1 LDLLIIS
8 AASVNGTTAS
18 GVDISVKVNDVPAAL
33 NFSGVELPP
42 APRPLKV
49 EVTLTPQASHLFPV
63 TGSFVYLGEGRL
75 LPLDGGGPPNFRP
88 VRAVSIEDGSVVM
101 SLIGYVSRLRD
112 VTARVVESLS
122 SAPDRRTDEPLLTT
136 TGALPPVNYVRTLS
150 DPPVQGGQLV
160 FDAATEIDPNAE
172 LLILELAADP
182 APKLLAV
189 TCPRSL
195 ISTPQRTAITPP
207 SVLLYFHSTAGQN
220 FPDFYSGAYPFS
232 FDFVHFGLL
241 KYVFHLPDVE
251 PLARWG
257 GKGMPY
263 QMHAAGAQ
271 AIYVLPLNKPFD
283 EVGVMIDAT
292 SAQAVL
298 EEIVAHL
305 FHGAGMFVEPG
316 LGRVALAGFSS
327 GNLLVTRF
335 LEKNAGTP
343 FLDNVLKEVYNF
355 DIPSSQMPKF
365 EQVASAWLS
374 SGDSASKMLRM
385 YTQQDHPAEFGKLL
399 GVSTPP
405 GPYVINDASGQ
416 RTAAFLSTAAWLQ
429 VAPGQMQ
436 SASDFQTV
444 HQLIAETCLLDAA
457 RRSGFP
463 KLP

>member
-1 LDLLIIS
+1 MDLLIIT
-8 AASVNGTTAS
+8 AASINGTTAS
-18 GVDISVKVNDVPAAL
+18 GVDITVKVNDAPATL
-33 NFSGVELPP
+33 NFSSVELPP

-49 EVTLTPQASHLFPV
+49 EVTLTPQASHLFPI
-63 TGSFVYLGEGRL
+63 TGLFAYLGEGQL
-75 LPLDGGGPPNFRP
+75 LPLNGGGPPNFRP
-88 VRAVSIEDGSVVM
+88 VRAVSIEDGNVVM
-101 SLIGYVSRLRD
+101 SLIGYVSRLRN
-112 VTARVVESLS
+112 VTATVVESLS
-122 SAPDRRTDEPLLTT
+122 SATDRRTDEPVLTT
-136 TGALPPVNYVRTLS
+136 TGELPPVNHVRTIS
-150 DPPVQGGQLV
+150 DPPVQGRQLV
-160 FDAATEIDPNAE
+160 FDAAAEIAPDAE

-207 SVLLYFHSTAGQN
+207 PVLLYFHSTAGQN
-220 FPDFYSGAYPFS
+220 FPEFYSGAYPFS
-232 FDFVHFGLL
+232 YDFVHFGLF
-241 KYVFHLPDVE
+241 KYLFHLPDVE

-271 AIYVLPLNKPFD
+271 GIYVLPLNKPFD
-283 EVGVMIDAT
+283 EVGVMIDAV

-305 FHGAGMFVEPG
+305 FHSAGMFVEPG

-343 FLDNVLKEVYNF
+343 FLDDVLKEVYNF
-355 DIPSSQMPKF
+355 DIPSNQMPKF
-365 EQVASAWLS
+365 EQAASAWLS
-374 SGDSASKMLRM
+374 SGDSATKMLRM
-385 YTQQDHPAEFGKLL
+385 YTQQDHPTEFAKIL
-399 GVSTPP
+399 GVSTPAA
-405 GPYVINDASGQ
+405 PYVINDSSGQ
-416 RTAAFLSTAAWLQ
+416 RTAACLSTASWVQ
-429 VAPGQMQ
+429 VAPNQMQ
-436 SASDFQTV
+436 SAFDFQTV
-444 HQLIAETCLLDAA
+444 HQLIAETCLLDAM